1 MQTGWIQVSGVY
13 YYLDPSDGRMVAGTS
28 RTIDGVTYQFAAN
41 GACNTNVN
49 TNNVYNSSSSNNN
62 TSSTPVVGGGSYSNY
77 GPGVS
82 SSGNSSAT
90 PGGGSTTPSGSGTTP
105 GGSAPQRKSGED
117 LEAGLTGG
125 PKP

>member
-1 MQTGWIQVSGVY
+1 
-13 YYLDPSDGRMVAGTS
+13 MVAGTS

-49 TNNVYNSSSSNNN
+49 TNNVYNPSSGSN
-62 TSSTPVVGGGSYSNY
+62 TSSTPVVGGGGYSSQ

-82 SSGNSSAT
+82 SGSNSTLA
-90 PGGGSTTPSGSGTTP
+90 PGGSGTTP
-105 GGSAPQRKSGED
+105 GGSAPQRNSGDD

>member
-1 MQTGWIQVSGVY
+1 MVNGVY

-28 RTIDGVTYQFAAN
+28 RTIDGVTYQFAAD

-49 TNNVYNSSSSNNN
+49 TNNVYNASGSGN
-62 TSSTPVVGGGSYSNY
+62 TSSTPVVGGGYSNQ

-82 SSGNSSAT
+82 SSGGSGPA
-90 PGGGSTTPSGSGTTP
+90 PGGNTSTPAGSS
-105 GGSAPQRKSGED
+105 PQRSSGDD